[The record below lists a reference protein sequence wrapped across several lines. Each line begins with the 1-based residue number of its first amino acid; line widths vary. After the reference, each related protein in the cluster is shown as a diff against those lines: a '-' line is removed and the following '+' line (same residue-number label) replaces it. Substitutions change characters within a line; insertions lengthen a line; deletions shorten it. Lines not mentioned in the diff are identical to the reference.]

1 MKRDFSDGMTTVT
14 AAFETGAAGEVALL
28 LGELGVDEAS
38 FLERGLVRFED
49 ADNGDLVVVQV
60 DADGREHE
68 LLSGAAVAWGEM
80 QAAAVVDG
88 CELLM
93 VSAYRSVERQGE
105 IVRGKFLRGLGAE
118 EIFAVSAPPGFSE
131 HHTGRAVD
139 ISTPGYAALEEEFEK
154 SAAFGWLG
162 ENARRFGFAMTYG
175 RENAY
180 GFLYEPWHWVF
191 KEGERL
197 KEKG

>member
-1 MKRDFSDGMTTVT
+1 MKRDFSDGITSAT
-14 AAFETGAAGEVALL
+14 AAKAVEEVALL
-28 LGELGVDEAS
+28 LGELGVDEGY
-38 FLERGLVRFED
+38 FLERGLVKFED
-49 ADNGDLVVVQV
+49 VVATGGELVVVQV

-68 LLSGAAVAWGEM
+68 LVDAAAVAWREM
-80 QAAAVVDG
+80 MAAALGDG

-105 IVRGKFLRGLGAE
+105 IVRGKFLRGLGAD

-139 ISTPGYAALEEEFEK
+139 ISTPGYAALEEEFEE

-162 ENARRFGFAMTYG
+162 ENAGRFGFTMTYG

-191 KEGERL
+191 LEGDTL
-197 KEKG
+197 KDKG